1 VSNKDLSSILLKGF
15 KDQRLSPFYILKA
28 GPQSNDP
35 RLFLETWMKKFLTK
49 ALLELRSSSFEDCY
63 SIVENGHADIL
74 WPIRNDLKKNY
85 SLKDNELG
93 ELFSFMEYGA
103 MELPWRFAIIED
115 PHKLS
120 PTYLNKLLKTL
131 EEPAANTT
139 VFFLNNTDEQFIDTI
154 QSRAIS
160 LTIFEE
166 GSNLKW
172 KPRPSIIDTKKWM
185 EGRKAFYPLL
195 LGSPE
200 LRDLLID
207 FIDNNIGLADLIEKL
222 KAKAGSDIEL
232 SGLVTE
238 FESDRPGRVSQKERL
253 CQELKWFEKSKTYN
267 NAGWERSLGLLM
279 VINS

>member
-1 VSNKDLSSILLKGF
+1 MSKDLSSILLKGF

-28 GPQSNDP
+28 GAQTTDP
-35 RLFLETWMKKFLTK
+35 RLFLETWMKNFLTK
-49 ALLELRSSSFEDCY
+49 ALLDKRKSSFEDCH
-63 SIVENGHADIL
+63 SLVENGHADIL

-131 EEPAANTT
+131 EEPAANTS
-139 VFFLNNTDEQFIDTI
+139 VFFLNNTDEQFIETI

-166 GSNLKW
+166 GSSLKW
-172 KPRPSIIDTKKWM
+172 KERPKHIDTKQWM
-185 EGRKAFYPLL
+185 EGRKPYYPLL
-195 LGSPE
+195 LGSAD
-200 LRDLLID
+200 LSSLLID
-207 FIDNNIGLADLIEKL
+207 YIDNDQGLAELIEKL
-222 KAKAGSDIEL
+222 KAATGSDLEL

-238 FESDRPGRVSQKERL
+238 FEADRPGRVSQKEKL
-253 CQELKWFEKSKTYN
+253 CQELKWFEKSKTFN

-279 VINS
+279 VLNS